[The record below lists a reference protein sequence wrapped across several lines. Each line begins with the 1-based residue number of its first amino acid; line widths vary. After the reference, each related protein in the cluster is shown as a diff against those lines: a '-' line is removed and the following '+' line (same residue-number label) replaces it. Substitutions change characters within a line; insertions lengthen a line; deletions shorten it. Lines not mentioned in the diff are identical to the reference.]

1 MGAHGIS
8 VANASMMRSAVIVAV
23 FAFALAVTAQ
33 EDTEAVVPEMDE
45 LATGSALAQAGKTT
59 VQTHY
64 ETEEVPQ
71 KEVVEKPVYENVTV
85 PVEEVH
91 YKEVTKTIPVQKK
104 VEVKEVVE
112 TTHTGCDLVVE
123 SCFATPGEEEVPAW
137 KAPVIKYQHSY
148 SNLCATES
156 AAKRAAALKEKAAE
170 KKTKEAA
177 SKGISAEKTSKKLEK
192 ALKEAQVKCSEKN
205 KKAEIVAKETSRKS
219 AEKEEKLFKSE
230 RDSKESASKAI
241 SMMST
246 HERIV
251 YVPSAA
257 PAIEVA
263 GPAVEEDCAT
273 NPEQVKCLPKPSPAP
288 APLAPAKKFVCDSK
302 KCQCVESTNAE
313 GDDFSYCT
321 EMCQTGPGCAPVPPP
336 PVVTPAPALPPI
348 LSPAP
353 EVYPDQQP
361 AVPAAMPVYNDEGA
375 MKSQFKLKE
384 SMMKTREKSAK
395 SMTESKTKQSEQEM
409 KVSATELK
417 QKGSE
422 SAAKEKANKHQYH
435 MENFYKSRARPY
447 PVMPMVEQ
455 PESRP
460 LEKGIKNVRRMKE
473 RFSKAK
479 IEGVNA
485 IKEAWS
491 KHGHAKKKTNHCK
504 ETHEVCGKI
513 HAASAARQVQAAQAA
528 DAHTASLETNCAKTV
543 AFAKEAAEELTYHVC
558 AAAAAKMDGLIK
570 TIQND
575 FEYTNVTIPTI
586 SWGATFAS
594 AYGGEA
600 AVEQQ
605 SMEKQQAQAME
616 AAKYYKK

>member
-91 YKEVTKTIPVQKK
+91 YQEVTKTIPVQKK

-156 AAKRAAALKEKAAE
+156 AAKRAAELKEKAAE

-177 SKGISAEKTSKKLEK
+177 SKGI
-192 ALKEAQVKCSEKN
+192 EKN
-205 KKAEIVAKETSRKS
+205 KKAEIVAKESSRKS

-230 RDSKESASKAI
+230 KDSKESASKAI
-241 SMMST
+241 SMAKT
-246 HERIV
+246 HEKIV

-257 PAIEVA
+257 PIISASVPT
-263 GPAVEEDCAT
+263 PAPNCA
-273 NPEQVKCLPKPSPAP
+273 NHPEMPECLPKPSPAP
-288 APLAPAKKFVCDSK
+288 APVTPPKKYVCDSK
-302 KCQCVESTNAE
+302 KCQCVESTNDQ
-313 GDDFSYCT
+313 GDDFNYCT
-321 EMCQTGPGCAPVPPP
+321 EMCQ
-336 PVVTPAPALPPI
+336 
-348 LSPAP
+348 
-353 EVYPDQQP
+353 
-361 AVPAAMPVYNDEGA
+361 
-375 MKSQFKLKE
+375 
-384 SMMKTREKSAK
+384 
-395 SMTESKTKQSEQEM
+395 
-409 KVSATELK
+409 
-417 QKGSE
+417 
-422 SAAKEKANKHQYH
+422 

-447 PVMPMVEQ
+447 PVTPIYEQ
-455 PESRP
+455 PETRP
-460 LEKGIKNVRRMKE
+460 LERGIKRVRLMKE
-473 RFSKAK
+473 RFGKAK

-491 KHGHAKKKTNHCK
+491 KHGVVKKGNHCK
-504 ETHEVCGKI
+504 ETHEICGKI
-513 HAASAARQVQAAQAA
+513 HSASVERQSQAA
-528 DAHTASLETNCAKTV
+528 DAASAHTASLETNCAKTV

-558 AAAAAKMDGLIK
+558 AAAAAKMDGLVK

-575 FEYTNVTIPTI
+575 FEYVNVTIPTI

-600 AVEQQ
+600 ATEQQ
-605 SMEKQQAQAME
+605 QMQKEMIESKP
-616 AAKYYKK
+616 

>member
-1 MGAHGIS
+1 MAE
-8 VANASMMRSAVIVAV
+8 R
-23 FAFALAVTAQ
+23 
-33 EDTEAVVPEMDE
+33 
-45 LATGSALAQAGKTT
+45 
-59 VQTHY
+59 
-64 ETEEVPQ
+64 
-71 KEVVEKPVYENVTV
+71 
-85 PVEEVH
+85 
-91 YKEVTKTIPVQKK
+91 
-104 VEVKEVVE
+104 
-112 TTHTGCDLVVE
+112 
-123 SCFATPGEEEVPAW
+123 
-137 KAPVIKYQHSY
+137 
-148 SNLCATES
+148 
-156 AAKRAAALKEKAAE
+156 KEKAAE

-177 SKGISAEKTSKKLEK
+177 SKGISAEVTSK
-192 ALKEAQVKCSEKN
+192 
-205 KKAEIVAKETSRKS
+205 
-219 AEKEEKLFKSE
+219 KLFKSE

-241 SMMST
+241 SMAKT

-257 PAIEVA
+257 PAIEA
-263 GPAVEEDCAT
+263 AKPAVEEDCAT

-288 APLAPAKKFVCDSK
+288 APLAPAKKYVCDSK

-313 GDDFSYCT
+313 GDDFNYCT

-353 EVYPDQQP
+353 VVYPEVYLFQQP

-473 RFSKAK
+473 RFGKAK

-528 DAHTASLETNCAKTV
+528 DAHTAALETNCAKTV

-575 FEYTNVTIPTI
+575 FEYVNVTIPTI
-586 SWGATFAS
+586 SWGSTFAS

-600 AVEQQ
+600 AEQQ
-605 SMEKQQAQAME
+605 QAMTKQQAQAME
-616 AAKYYKK
+616 AAKIADAK

>member
-123 SCFATPGEEEVPAW
+123 SCFATPPEDEVPAW

-156 AAKRAAALKEKAAE
+156 AAKRAAELKEKAAE

-205 KKAEIVAKETSRKS
+205 KKAEIVAKESSRKS

-230 RDSKESASKAI
+230 KDSKESASKAI

-246 HERIV
+246 HEKIV

-257 PAIEVA
+257 PAISA
-263 GPAVEEDCAT
+263 ASPPKAVTCEDDP
-273 NPEQVKCLPKPSPAP
+273 NQVQCLPKPSPPP
-288 APLAPAKKFVCDSK
+288 APVVPPKKYVCDTK
-302 KCQCVESTNAE
+302 KCQCVETTNAQ
-313 GDDFSYCT
+313 GDDFNYCT

-336 PVVTPAPALPPI
+336 PVVTPAPPMPKI
-348 LSPAP
+348 LVG
-353 EVYPDQQP
+353 EQP
-361 AVPAAMPVYNDEGA
+361 TYYQPMPTVP
-375 MKSQFKLKE
+375 
-384 SMMKTREKSAK
+384 T
-395 SMTESKTKQSEQEM
+395 
-409 KVSATELK
+409 
-417 QKGSE
+417 
-422 SAAKEKANKHQYH
+422 
-435 MENFYKSRARPY
+435 Y
-447 PVMPMVEQ
+447 PV
-455 PESRP
+455 
-460 LEKGIKNVRRMKE
+460 
-473 RFSKAK
+473 
-479 IEGVNA
+479 
-485 IKEAWS
+485 
-491 KHGHAKKKTNHCK
+491 
-504 ETHEVCGKI
+504 
-513 HAASAARQVQAAQAA
+513 
-528 DAHTASLETNCAKTV
+528 
-543 AFAKEAAEELTYHVC
+543 
-558 AAAAAKMDGLIK
+558 
-570 TIQND
+570 
-575 FEYTNVTIPTI
+575 
-586 SWGATFAS
+586 
-594 AYGGEA
+594 
-600 AVEQQ
+600 
-605 SMEKQQAQAME
+605 
-616 AAKYYKK
+616 

>member
-91 YKEVTKTIPVQKK
+91 YQEVTKTIPVQKK

-156 AAKRAAALKEKAAE
+156 AAKRAAE
-170 KKTKEAA
+170 
-177 SKGISAEKTSKKLEK
+177 
-192 ALKEAQVKCSEKN
+192 N

-230 RDSKESASKAI
+230 RDSKESAAKAI
-241 SMMST
+241 SMAKT
-246 HERIV
+246 HEKIV

-257 PAIEVA
+257 PIISASIPT
-263 GPAVEEDCAT
+263 PAPNCV
-273 NPEQVKCLPKPSPAP
+273 NHPEMPECLPKPSPAP
-288 APLAPAKKFVCDSK
+288 APVTPPKKYVCDSK
-302 KCQCVESTNAE
+302 KCQCVESTNDQ
-313 GDDFSYCT
+313 GDDFNYCT
-321 EMCQTGPGCAPVPPP
+321 EMCQTGPGCSPVPPP
-336 PVVTPAPALPPI
+336 PVETPAPPLPPVFQPEPVEYPEPMVQPYQ
-348 LSPAP
+348 PAP
-353 EVYPDQQP
+353 
-361 AVPAAMPVYNDEGA
+361 APVYNDEGA
-375 MKSQFKLKE
+375 VKSQFKLKE
-384 SMMKTREKSAK
+384 SMMMTREKSVK
-395 SMTESKTKQSEQEM
+395 SMTESKTKQNEQEM

-417 QKGSE
+417 QKASE
-422 SAAKEKANKHQYH
+422 SAAKEKASKHQGQ

-447 PVMPMVEQ
+447 PVTPIYEQ
-455 PESRP
+455 PETRP
-460 LEKGIKNVRRMKE
+460 LERGIKRVRLMKE
-473 RFSKAK
+473 RFGKAK

-491 KHGHAKKKTNHCK
+491 KHGVVKKGNHCK
-504 ETHEVCGKI
+504 ETHEICGKI
-513 HAASAARQVQAAQAA
+513 HSASVERQSQAA
-528 DAHTASLETNCAKTV
+528 DAASAHTASLETNCAKTV

-558 AAAAAKMDGLIK
+558 AAAAAKMDGLVK

-575 FEYTNVTIPTI
+575 FEYVNVTIPTI

-600 AVEQQ
+600 ATEQ
-605 SMEKQQAQAME
+605 EALTKQYNDAQNAL
-616 AAKYYKK
+616 KK